1 MVRCHLHT
9 TKLKTILGLLVCTC
23 LCCTLHAENEGWS
36 VSIMQNSTKLCSHQ
50 TLEFDMLVVNDTAEL
65 DSTSEYRWY
74 IQTPSSLNYEQIDD
88 SISTSYLFNEEGI
101 YWVKASARPKSSD
114 TFYESTPISIE
125 LLLPVNAGTISSDQ
139 TICYN
144 TKPNCIKEESA
155 PIGGTGVFTR
165 QWQKSV
171 DGTNW
176 SDIDEETDS
185 IYQPDTLTATIY
197 YHLVYKD
204 SCDSVASNAVTI
216 TVRPPTTKPSIASSD
231 SILCYNEDTTV
242 LTVETEATGGS
253 DEIFEYNW
261 QESLDSIVFTN
272 ISGAT
277 GLSYTTT
284 IQSSTRWYRVVAHSN
299 RGCDSIASDPIRIDV
314 YPDWSIINNTTEP
327 LCYMDSGFISVS
339 VSGVEGDCLF
349 QWQEHND
356 NEDIWVDID
365 SAKTATYCIPG
376 KTAGVYKYK
385 VLVTPTNGCMTKV
398 SDEFSV
404 WVFDDLTQ
412 NTIIGT
418 DTICYNNTP
427 NTLSQVN
434 VPTGGNGL
442 FTYQWQSKTTG
453 NWQDIPDATVTTYQ
467 PGPLTTTTYFRLMA
481 TTSCGF
487 VTSDSIEV
495 YVRKVLTDPIIPS
508 SAETVCYG
516 FAPAL
521 ITITTLATCDIHDS
535 LTYQWQQRTT
545 GDWQNIPGA
554 TELTYQPE
562 TITSTHQYRVI
573 ATSVRGCGS
582 RESNVRTINV
592 YDDLH
597 ISTSGVAP
605 LCYMTRGTISVF
617 ATGEGGS
624 YSYQWQDSVDGIW
637 NNIEGA
643 TSEQYQTESKTD
655 GDYFYRCIVRPILG
669 CTPDTSAVIKV
680 TVYPDLTPGTI
691 IGVDTICYNNTP
703 NTLSQV
709 DVPTGGNGLFTYQWQ
724 SKTTGGWQDIPD
736 ANATTYQLGPLTTTT
751 YFRLVAITS
760 CGFVTSDSIEVY
772 VRKDLTDPIIPS
784 SAETVCY
791 GFAPALITIQTLA
804 TCDIHDSLT
813 YQWQQRTTGDWQ
825 NIPGATELTYQP
837 EAITSTHQ
845 YRVIATSVKGC
856 GSRESN
862 VRTINVYDDLH
873 ISTSG
878 VAPLCYMTRGTISVS
893 ATGEGGSYSYQWQ
906 DSVDG
911 IWNNIEGATSEQ
923 YLTESKTDGDYFYR
937 CIVHPT
943 LGCTPDTSAVIKVS
957 VYDSI
962 TPGKIAHEGS
972 DTICYGFTHDAIS
985 ISEDASGGNGSFTYH
1000 WMRRQDGMAN
1010 FSYIPGAT
1018 STTYTP
1024 TAALY
1029 KTTEYQLEVTNACDV
1044 KYTNR
1049 VVIYVRDEMQAPILA
1064 DHLDTI
1070 CYNVIPD
1077 PIVASTLAKAGVD
1090 DSILYQWETSLDGI
1104 TFSDIPGETA
1114 TTYQPG
1120 SLLKTQFYRLRASS
1134 VKQCGIITSN
1144 IVKVNVYDSILITT
1158 ISPDTL
1164 CYMTSTAISASATGG
1179 GEDYSYQWQE
1189 YVNDEWK
1196 NISGAIANSYETEAK
1211 PQGTYLYHCI
1221 VSSNKCDR
1229 YSRISPT
1236 IKVCV
1241 YEALSPGSIT
1251 GTDSTCYG
1259 FAPSGPLFV
1268 DTVPTG
1274 VDGNYT
1280 YQWQVLE
1287 NDEWKDIKGE
1297 TETSYL
1303 PDVLVNGTDYRLQ
1316 VASKCDT
1323 LYTNNIFIRVNPL
1336 PETQII
1342 NGPNNVCYNQHEIYR
1357 VEKLNPGYTYE
1368 WMVERGEGDLTTE
1381 AVNTSSIDILWKN
1394 PNSSDSVILH
1404 VTNNITGCERDMKFG
1419 VSICNEQAPERTII
1433 IRKPNSNILICEEDG
1448 EMIYQWGYTEK
1459 STQQEFT
1466 IEDSNRRYVLLPHT
1480 FDDVTYDYWLTLRHS
1495 ESSPCYSKS
1504 YYSASTDVIKTLSDN
1519 IICVPSFI
1527 KGQIPIIVNN
1537 PGKKLIICSIYS
1549 ISGEP
1554 LARYELGKES
1564 HFTTTLPITLHA
1576 GMYVMHV
1583 MIGDYVESIKL
1594 IAE

>member
-1 MVRCHLHT
+1 M
-9 TKLKTILGLLVCTC
+9 
-23 LCCTLHAENEGWS
+23 
-36 VSIMQNSTKLCSHQ
+36 
-50 TLEFDMLVVNDTAEL
+50 LEFDMLVVNDTAEL

-74 IQTPSSLNYEQIDD
+74 IQAPSSLNYEQIDD
-88 SISTSYLFNEEGI
+88 SIFTSYLFNEEGI
-101 YWVKASARPKSSD
+101 YWVKASARPNSSD

-176 SDIDEETDS
+176 SDIDGETDS

-314 YPDWSIINNTTEP
+314 YPDWSIINNTTQP
-327 LCYMDSGFISVS
+327 LCYMDSGIISVS

-356 NEDIWVDID
+356 NEDTWVDID

-427 NTLSQVN
+427 NTLSQVD

-453 NWQDIPDATVTTYQ
+453 NWQDIPDATATTYQ
-467 PGPLTTTTYFRLMA
+467 PEPLTTTTYFRLVA
-481 TTSCGF
+481 ITSCGF

-495 YVRKVLTDPIIPS
+495 YVRKDLTDPIIPS

-605 LCYMTRGTISVF
+605 LC
-617 ATGEGGS
+617 
-624 YSYQWQDSVDGIW
+624 
-637 NNIEGA
+637 N
-643 TSEQYQTESKTD
+643 
-655 GDYFYRCIVRPILG
+655 
-669 CTPDTSAVIKV
+669 
-680 TVYPDLTPGTI
+680 
-691 IGVDTICYNNTP
+691 
-703 NTLSQV
+703 
-709 DVPTGGNGLFTYQWQ
+709 
-724 SKTTGGWQDIPD
+724 
-736 ANATTYQLGPLTTTT
+736 
-751 YFRLVAITS
+751 
-760 CGFVTSDSIEVY
+760 
-772 VRKDLTDPIIPS
+772 
-784 SAETVCY
+784 
-791 GFAPALITIQTLA
+791 
-804 TCDIHDSLT
+804 
-813 YQWQQRTTGDWQ
+813 
-825 NIPGATELTYQP
+825 
-837 EAITSTHQ
+837 
-845 YRVIATSVKGC
+845 
-856 GSRESN
+856 
-862 VRTINVYDDLH
+862 
-873 ISTSG
+873 
-878 VAPLCYMTRGTISVS
+878 MTRGTISVS
-893 ATGEGGSYSYQWQ
+893 ATGEGGSYSYQGQ

-985 ISEDASGGNGSFTYH
+985 ISEDASGGSGSFTYH

-1049 VVIYVRDEMQAPILA
+1049 VVIYVRDEMQAPVLA

-1070 CYNVIPD
+1070 CYNAIPD

-1144 IVKVNVYDSILITT
+1144 IVKLNVYSILITT

-1164 CYMTSTAISASATGG
+1164 CYMTTTAISASATGG

-1211 PQGTYLYHCI
+1211 PQGTYLYQCI
-1221 VSSNKCDR
+1221 VSSNKCDS

-1241 YEALSPGSIT
+1241 YEALSPGIIA
-1251 GTDSTCYG
+1251 GIDSTCYG
-1259 FAPSGPLFV
+1259 VAPSAPLFV
-1268 DTVPTG
+1268 DTAPTG

-1287 NDEWKDIKGE
+1287 SDEWKDIRGE
-1297 TETSYL
+1297 TKTSYQ
-1303 PDVLVNGTDYRLQ
+1303 PNVLVNGTDYRLQ